1 VKAWLKFSPR
11 IVSKHVISD
20 LIKTYDV
27 TFNILRADITPKGG
41 KMLIE
46 ISGSEAEEGI
56 KYMEKEGIQL
66 NPIKKVVKKDE
77 DKCVDCGEC
86 VSLCPVEAITIDG
99 KWTVLL
105 DDQKCIGCGF
115 CMSSCPTKAIKIADS
130 E

>member
-11 IVSKHVISD
+11 IVNKHVISD

-86 VSLCPVEAITIDG
+86 VSLCPVEAIKIDEN
-99 KWTVLL
+99 WTVLL

-115 CMSSCPTKAIKIADS
+115 CTSSCPTKAIKIAY
-130 E
+130 

>member
-1 VKAWLKFSPR
+1 VKAWLKFSPS
-11 IVSKHVISD
+11 IVNKTVISD

-46 ISGSEAEEGI
+46 ISGKEAEEGI
-56 KYMEKEGIQL
+56 RYMEKEGIQL
-66 NPIKKVVKKDE
+66 DPIKKVVKKDE

-86 VSLCPVEAITIDG
+86 ISLCPVKAITMDTT
-99 KWTVLL
+99 WTVDL

-115 CMSSCPTKAIKIADS
+115 CTTSCPTKAIKIAD
-130 E
+130 

>member
-1 VKAWLKFSPR
+1 VN
-11 IVSKHVISD
+11 KHVISD

-86 VSLCPVEAITIDG
+86 VSLCPVEAIKIDEN
-99 KWTVLL
+99 WTVLL

-115 CMSSCPTKAIKIADS
+115 CTSSCPTKAIKIAY
-130 E
+130 

>member
-11 IVSKHVISD
+11 IVNKAVISD
-20 LIKTYDV
+20 LIKDYDV

-46 ISGSEAEEGI
+46 ISGTEAEEGI

-77 DKCVDCGEC
+77 DKCMDCGEC
-86 VSLCPVEAITIDG
+86 YSLCPVEAITIDE
-99 KWTVLL
+99 KWNVEL

-115 CMSSCPTKAIKIADS
+115 CTSSCPTKAIKIAY
-130 E
+130 

>member
-1 VKAWLKFSPR
+1 MKAWLKFSPR
-11 IVSKHVISD
+11 IVNKHVISD

-86 VSLCPVEAITIDG
+86 VSLCPVEAIKIDEN
-99 KWTVLL
+99 WTVLL

-115 CMSSCPTKAIKIADS
+115 CTSSCPTKAIKIAY
-130 E
+130 